1 MVLFKEGV
9 DSKKMVNGFR
19 KLVAIVKQ
27 PVVFGI
33 HHFGNG
39 DFNTQIPLMLEAVIA
54 GIYLFP
60 KCFQVS
66 LIFQIA
72 EAFYGTLFR
81 GSVWIT

>member
-1 MVLFKEGV
+1 MVLFKKGV

-39 DFNTQIPLMLEAVIA
+39 DFNTQIPLTQEKL
-54 GIYLFP
+54 LTP
-60 KCFQVS
+60 
-66 LIFQIA
+66 
-72 EAFYGTLFR
+72 
-81 GSVWIT
+81 

>member
-1 MVLFKEGV
+1 
-9 DSKKMVNGFR
+9 MVNGFR

-54 GIYLFP
+54 GIYFFP
-60 KCFQVS
+60 GQSDLPNSRSFLRYAV
-66 LIFQIA
+66 
-72 EAFYGTLFR
+72 
-81 GSVWIT
+81 